1 MFTHL
6 ESNRSLV
13 FVDSWMLSMKYMHG
27 MDPPLVHRDLKT
39 PNVMIASVEYNDE
52 AVAKGPILNCSL

>member
-1 MFTHL
+1 
-6 ESNRSLV
+6 
-13 FVDSWMLSMKYMHG
+13 MLSMKYMHG